1 MRKKLFKTEISG
13 RCRKS
18 ALFAIALSTSCVVAA
33 ETPDYDASTLTGG
46 WGGLRSEQSGRG
58 WDWELGARVDQ
69 MSVVRGG
76 LKRGGR
82 PASHI
87 DLKLKA
93 DLEKIVDWSGTT
105 ALVNLLDDRGGKVNE
120 DYVGS
125 LLGVTNIEVPVA
137 TSRLFQ
143 AWIQKEWADGQW
155 ALLAGLY
162 PIDSEFMVLDSAGVF
177 IQPSYGALADL
188 AMSQGPS
195 IFNNS
200 AFGLRGKW
208 ASTDRSLYVQAA
220 VLDGI
225 PGDPDHPVGTH
236 VKFAA
241 DDGVMAI
248 MEIGHQPAAA
258 SSDTDPGFAKYA
270 LGLWSYSTR
279 TDDLVDVDGAGNP
292 VKRHSLGWYALAEK
306 TLVKGSAIG
315 DISAF
320 ARYSRNDGNSIPIEQ
335 AINLGL
341 HLKGPFKGREN
352 DVVGLAYSSA
362 IVSDKYRAA
371 LRADNIASNSVE
383 DAWELTYRYQVNG
396 WLALQP
402 ALQFIR
408 HPGVDQSVGNAKII
422 GLRLDVTL

>member
-1 MRKKLFKTEISG
+1 VRKSLFKTEISG
-13 RCRKS
+13 RNRRS
-18 ALFAIALSTSCVVAA
+18 ALFAIALSTSCVAAA
-33 ETPDYDASTLTGG
+33 ETPDYDANTLTGG
-46 WGGLRSEQSGRG
+46 WNGLRAEQSARG
-58 WDWELGARVDQ
+58 WDWELGVRVDQ
-69 MSVVRGG
+69 MSVVHGG

-82 PASHI
+82 PASHV
-87 DLKLKA
+87 DFKLKA
-93 DLEKIVDWSGTT
+93 DLEKIAGWSGTT
-105 ALVNLLDDRGGKVNE
+105 ALVNLLDDRGGKVNG

-143 AWIQKEWADGQW
+143 AWIQKEWAEGQW
-155 ALLAGLY
+155 SLLTGLY
-162 PIDSEFMVLDSAGVF
+162 PIDTEFMVLDSAGVF
-177 IQPSYGALADL
+177 IQPNYGALADL

-208 ASTDRSLYVQAA
+208 ASADRSLYMQAA

-225 PGDPDHPVGTH
+225 PGDPDHPVGTR

-248 MEIGHQPAAA
+248 MEIGHQPAAE
-258 SSDTDPGFAKYA
+258 SSEADPGFAKYA

-292 VKRHSLGWYALAEK
+292 VKRRSVGWYALAEK
-306 TLVKGSAIG
+306 TLVKGTAIG

-320 ARYSRNDGNSIPIEQ
+320 ARYSQNDGNSIPIEH

-352 DVVGLAYSSA
+352 DVAGLGYSSA
-362 IVSDKYRAA
+362 IISDKYRTF
-371 LRADNIASNSVE
+371 LRGEGIASNSVE

-402 ALQFIR
+402 AFQYIR
-408 HPGVDQSVGNAKII
+408 HPGADQSVGDAKII
-422 GLRLDVTL
+422 GLRLDIAL